1 MSFEKGKD
9 GSYSLTRK
17 ITKAIES
24 LWEDQVVKEAFDN
37 RADYQLCDSAEYFL
51 NKFERV
57 SSRNYLP
64 NEKDI
69 CCVQSPT
76 TQVNEKTYKINDAI
90 CTFVDVGGQVH
101 ERMKWINCFE
111 DATNVIFMVDISA
124 FDQLSTVNNNLNQ
137 LQEAL
142 NLFQI
147 LVNTSLLEDVTI
159 TLFMNKHDIFCER
172 ITTKSIRNDDKN
184 WFTDYEGGCNEQE
197 AFDYIKNKFLSTCQ
211 DESRE
216 IIVKRTRAIDT
227 RGVEHTMDDLHDVL

>member
-1 MSFEKGKD
+1 MKSIVSQGFCTLETHDVAPELQAKIDHVLSFEKGKD

-90 CTFVDVGGQVH
+90 CT
-101 ERMKWINCFE
+101 
-111 DATNVIFMVDISA
+111 
-124 FDQLSTVNNNLNQ
+124 
-137 LQEAL
+137 
-142 NLFQI
+142 
-147 LVNTSLLEDVTI
+147 
-159 TLFMNKHDIFCER
+159 
-172 ITTKSIRNDDKN
+172 
-184 WFTDYEGGCNEQE
+184 
-197 AFDYIKNKFLSTCQ
+197 
-211 DESRE
+211 
-216 IIVKRTRAIDT
+216 
-227 RGVEHTMDDLHDVL
+227 